1 MTGVQ
6 TCALP
11 IYVIASVLRESGKPM
26 HRDDIV
32 KAVLKKRQVKET
44 TVLLNLQSKKT
55 QFVRTSKATY
65 SLAEPTEE

>member
-1 MTGVQ
+1 
-6 TCALP
+6 
-11 IYVIASVLRESGKPM
+11 M

-65 SLAEPTEE
+65 SLAEPTEEKITQ